1 MGVVQVQHV
10 EHQGQLLLEQRLVG
24 RVPRC
29 AARGGEPAELGAE
42 ALVHG
47 QEAAELGQRAVVMVE
62 TGRLGDFLPVM
73 ERAYAATDVPGFG
86 FGLGLARFA
95 TGDVDGARRLLV
107 TTPMPSRDYTW
118 LSAAAT
124 RLLLALEVGDLG
136 VVRESR
142 DLLEPFSG
150 QLAVTGTTTNVLGAY
165 DGHLGEASLALGE
178 VDRARLELSAA
189 VRLLE
194 RNGAAYWL
202 VRARQ
207 ALANCA

>member
-1 MGVVQVQHV
+1 
-10 EHQGQLLLEQRLVG
+10 
-24 RVPRC
+24 
-29 AARGGEPAELGAE
+29 
-42 ALVHG
+42 
-47 QEAAELGQRAVVMVE
+47 MVE

-73 ERAYAATDVPGFG
+73 EQVYAATDVPGFG

-95 TGDVDGARRLLV
+95 TGDIDGARRLLV
-107 TTPMPSRDYTW
+107 TTPMPARDYTW

-124 RLLLALEVGDLG
+124 RLLLALEVGDLA
-136 VVRESR
+136 VVRASR
-142 DLLEPFSG
+142 DLLEPFAG
-150 QLAVTGTTTNVLGAY
+150 QLAVTGTTTNVFGAY

-178 VDRARLELSAA
+178 VDRARGELTTA

-207 ALANCA
+207 ALAKCP

>member
-1 MGVVQVQHV
+1 
-10 EHQGQLLLEQRLVG
+10 
-24 RVPRC
+24 
-29 AARGGEPAELGAE
+29 
-42 ALVHG
+42 
-47 QEAAELGQRAVVMVE
+47 
-62 TGRLGDFLPVM
+62 
-73 ERAYAATDVPGFG
+73 
-86 FGLGLARFA
+86 
-95 TGDVDGARRLLV
+95 
-107 TTPMPSRDYTW
+107 MPSRDYYTW